1 MKIRAGLVRV
11 PLFWIVDERLSRVYM
26 FDIASQSEQKLRSK
40 RRSKIIKMYDN

>member
-1 MKIRAGLVRV
+1 MTKLEV
-11 PLFWIVDERLSRVYM
+11 FWIVDERLSRVYM